1 MKKGL
6 CCILVVIY
14 TTPLWGQQHSGDTT
28 KPKPIRS
35 ICITTHNDSS
45 GALKSLLGNGN
56 DFGNTYGLCLTMN
69 GDFNSSLH
77 YKADIKTTE
86 YSTPSPLFSF
96 TEKHIF
102 FTEENLFSFYLTK
115 RFKGNHFAFVGG
127 VKLYSFNSKHTSAL
141 GATAQKHAF
150 HNFMFRHKISN
161 NNYIYNGQDIPICY
175 ALAISAGTNY
185 GKIFN
190 KQGKVNY
197 LLNGSINT
205 EFATKEDMQNI
216 NMRVSG
222 NVLFLPDS
230 FVNFNI
236 YASTACMQGFDYTDY
251 SFEWGLGCKIA
262 KTSLNLG
269 MEHLNTPRYAN
280 NERLYQDNDKLFKI
294 SICQFF

>member
-56 DFGNTYGLCLTMN
+56 DFG
-69 GDFNSSLH
+69 
-77 YKADIKTTE
+77 
-86 YSTPSPLFSF
+86 PSPLFSF